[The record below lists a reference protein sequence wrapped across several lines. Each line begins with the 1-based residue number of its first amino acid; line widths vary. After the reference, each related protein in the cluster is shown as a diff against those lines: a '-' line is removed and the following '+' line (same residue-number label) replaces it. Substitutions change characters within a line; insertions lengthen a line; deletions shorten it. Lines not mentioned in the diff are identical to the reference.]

1 MSKLKQAIPAKETK
15 EPVEGM
21 IDIRYLEQLLDI
33 FDKSTANDL
42 RIEQEGTSIKLSK
55 QIRRDDAV
63 MPSMSFPMHMPS
75 MPQLPTTPGATSVA
89 VHATDAPAANG
100 AASVD
105 TKTYHEIR
113 SPIVGTFYRA
123 SSPDAPSFTEV
134 GQEVSPGMVLC
145 IIEAMKLMNEIE
157 CDVYGKVVKILVD
170 NAQPVEY
177 NQVLFLVDP
186 S

>member
-1 MSKLKQAIPAKETK
+1 
-15 EPVEGM
+15 M
-21 IDIRYLEQLLDI
+21 IDISYLEQLLEI

-55 QIRRDDAV
+55 VAPRRDDV
-63 MPSMSFPMHMPS
+63 TMQSMPSFAY
-75 MPQLPTTPGATSVA
+75 PQMQMQMAQ
-89 VHATDAPAANG
+89 APAAAPAPVAAPVAASEPAATNG
-100 AASVD
+100 AAAVD
-105 TKTYHEIR
+105 TKKYHEIR

-123 SSPDAPSFTEV
+123 SAPDSPSFTEA
-134 GQEVSPGMVLC
+134 GQDVSPGQVLC

-157 CDVYGKVVKILVD
+157 CDVYGKVVKILVE

-177 NQVLFLVDP
+177 NQVLFLIDP

>member
-1 MSKLKQAIPAKETK
+1 METTT
-15 EPVEGM
+15 GM
-21 IDIRYLEQLLDI
+21 IDIAYLEQLLEI
-33 FDKSTANDL
+33 FDKSSANDL

-55 QIRRDDAV
+55 SPRREEVAMHGV
-63 MPSMSFPMHMPS
+63 PYQMSPMM
-75 MPQLPTTPGATSVA
+75 MPQPAAAQPQQPAA
-89 VHATDAPAANG
+89 PAQAHATPSSSGANGSAPAP
-100 AASVD
+100 D
-105 TKTYHEIR
+105 TKKYHEIR

-123 SSPDAPSFTEV
+123 SSPDAPSFTDV
-134 GQEVSPGMVLC
+134 GQDVSPGQVLC

-157 CDVYGKVVKILVD
+157 CDTYGKVVKVLVE

>member
-1 MSKLKQAIPAKETK
+1 
-15 EPVEGM
+15 M
-21 IDIRYLEQLLDI
+21 IDINYLKQLLEI
-33 FDKSTANDL
+33 FDESSANDL

-55 QIRRDDAV
+55 TPAKSDAV
-63 MPSMSFPMHMPS
+63 PGMQTFAFPPMQMQSTPAA
-75 MPQLPTTPGATSVA
+75 PQLPAATSAPVE
-89 VHATDAPAANG
+89 APAANG
-100 AASVD
+100 NAAAPD
-105 TKTYHEIR
+105 TKKYHEIR

-134 GQEVSPGMVLC
+134 GQEVSPGQVLC

-157 CDVYGKVVKILVD
+157 CDVYGKVIKILVD

-177 NQVLFLVDP
+177 NQVLFLIEP